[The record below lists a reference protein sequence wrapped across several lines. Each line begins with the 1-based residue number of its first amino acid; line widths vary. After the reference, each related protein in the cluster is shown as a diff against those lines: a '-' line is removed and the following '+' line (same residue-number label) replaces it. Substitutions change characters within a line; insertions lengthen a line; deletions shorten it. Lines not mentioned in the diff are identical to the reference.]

1 MIPAT
6 IQASLQTTI
15 KVRIV
20 TPQLDAVQ
28 NNVDQRPIPVSMTS
42 VSIVFGWCND
52 QVCRQRMSC
61 FYVACLFLVNPDQ
74 YVHDDLQMVKIGKRF
89 IFISD
94 VPTKRDGSTAYRQ
107 LSVRRRYVHGKTV
120 NRGAVVMCIV
130 NRGAVVVVH
139 CESGCSCRGT
149 L

>member
-61 FYVACLFLVNPDQ
+61 FYVACLFLVNPFE

-94 VPTKRDGSTAYRQ
+94 VPTNVTVQ
-107 LSVRRRYVHGKTV
+107 LH
-120 NRGAVVMCIV
+120 IV
-130 NRGAVVVVH
+130 NFQSVGDMSMVR
-139 CESGCSCRGT
+139 